1 MATHSSILA
10 WRISWTEEPGGLQS
24 MGWQSRTQLSDWAHT
39 HKDSTSGSSFAIS
52 SILTITPLWG
62 VWSPYTSRRVSPCK
76 WYPAQNPGLCGSGDP
91 VSGSPTDMDCRLGFY
106 LAVNLYILYDNCSR
120 VAIQTETFFVKI
132 FSISNEQP
140 WGKGNKYVLNMC
152 VSTVK

>member
-24 MGWQSRTQLSDWAHT
+24 MGWQSRTHWVTEHT
-39 HKDSTSGSSFAIS
+39 HKDSTFGLLFAIS

-62 VWSPYTSRRVSPCK
+62 VWSPYTSKRVNPCK

-91 VSGSPTDMDCRLGFY
+91 ASGYPTDMDCRLGFY
-106 LAVNLYILYDNCSR
+106 VAVNLYILYDNCSR